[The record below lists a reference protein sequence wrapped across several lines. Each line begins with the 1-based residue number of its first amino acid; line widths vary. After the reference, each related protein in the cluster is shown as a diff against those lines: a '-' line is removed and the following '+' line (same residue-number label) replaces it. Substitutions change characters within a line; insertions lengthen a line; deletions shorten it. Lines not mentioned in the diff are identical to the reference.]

1 MKKLVLIIFLSL
13 CASAGVISYEAQAS
27 DVAREVVVQ
36 DTSGPGLRVTGSS
49 LDLMCGDS
57 VNVKFEIFS
66 ITGQLVKAVTVAS
79 GTARVELPKGFYIVK
94 CENWT
99 RRVMLK

>member
-1 MKKLVLIIFLSL
+1 MKKLIFIFSLSL
-13 CASAGVISYEAQAS
+13 CASVGVISYEAQAS

-36 DTSGPGLRVTGSS
+36 DTSGPGLKVTGSS
-49 LDLMCGDS
+49 LELMCGDR